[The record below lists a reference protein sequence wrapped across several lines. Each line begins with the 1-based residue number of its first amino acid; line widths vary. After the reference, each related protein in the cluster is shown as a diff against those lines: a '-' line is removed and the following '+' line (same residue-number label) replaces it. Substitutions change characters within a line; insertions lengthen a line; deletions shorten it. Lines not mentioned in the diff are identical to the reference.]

1 MIVWCPFVMNIDNK
15 KEEKFIHAKNL
26 LQSDENMSFKYKNK
40 LTFPFRFFFSLIRW
54 KWEIESHKS
63 KIDEKW
69 FNSKDFLSKVS
80 WKTVQIFP
88 FEKSFFTRF
97 KFFWEIWLLSTLLIR
112 LKAVILRSELIQAFL
127 PGIGD
132 RFLLEN

>member
-1 MIVWCPFVMNIDNK
+1 
-15 KEEKFIHAKNL
+15 
-26 LQSDENMSFKYKNK
+26 
-40 LTFPFRFFFSLIRW
+40 LIPW